1 MSARH
6 ATPLQALLFD
16 EGFDGD
22 VYPNEPMARH
32 TTYRIGGP
40 ARFFVQVG
48 SIGALTKLIEACQDS
63 SVPWLVV
70 GRGSN
75 LLVADAGYDGVV
87 IALGRDFRNCRFD
100 SERSCFCVG
109 AGFSLS
115 SLVQEAYTRN
125 LAGLEFAVGTPGSV
139 GGALRMNAGSR
150 DRWLG
155 QQVQSVTVYEE
166 GIGLRRLLKDDLA
179 WGYRRSP
186 FTPEQVL
193 LECEIAVEPADPVYI
208 RSKMDGSLARRR
220 RTQPLGI
227 PSCGSVFRNP
237 EGASAGELIEQLGL
251 KGLTRGGAQ
260 VSTVHSNFIVNT
272 GNATAQDVFDL
283 ICAVRIKVSQAYGI
297 ELQPE
302 VRFVGF

>member
-87 IALGRDFRNCRFD
+87 IALCRDFRYCRFD

>member
-75 LLVADAGYDGVV
+75 LLVADVGYDGVV

-166 GIGLRRLLKDDLA
+166 GVGLRRLLKEDLA
-179 WGYRRSP
+179 WGYRQSS

-220 RTQPLGI
+220 RTQPLGL